1 MRELTHLREARLT
14 QAPGM
19 QRSLDPCVHDR
30 RPDSG
35 MDGTLVVRT
44 GEAWF
49 YLHFEEVNRLSG
61 FFSKTISHFSTFDS
75 QWTVPSPC
83 SCSVQQEGRRVAC
96 FSPSTARSHT
106 GLRGTVLSRGEN
118 SYFGL
123 ERYQFNDQVIP

>member
-14 QAPGM
+14 QA
-19 QRSLDPCVHDR
+19 PCVHDR

-75 QWTVPSPC
+75 QWTVPSPAHALC
-83 SCSVQQEGRRVAC
+83 SRKEEELLASPRAQLEVTQDLGALCSVEEK
-96 FSPSTARSHT
+96 TAI
-106 GLRGTVLSRGEN
+106 LVLKDIS
-118 SYFGL
+118 SMTK
-123 ERYQFNDQVIP
+123 